1 MAMTLEVYPTDAEAF
16 EAAAALVAA
25 RLCAAAGRATVALA
39 GGRGGRG
46 VMVALAARSD
56 PPWERIEWFWG
67 DERCVPPGDPLS
79 NVRLA
84 RESLLVPR
92 GIPAERIHPPPL
104 ELDVPERIAAAYA
117 ATLAERLAPG
127 PVPVFDLVLLGVGM
141 NGHVASLM
149 PECAALDASAP
160 VAAVRQDE
168 VSEDPRVARVT
179 ITPPVIAAARHVLVT
194 VAGDKKAAVVRD
206 ALRTSEEPTR
216 VPARFVRPSER
227 VTWIVDRAAAGELLR
242 DARPAPVEGRDRPRS

>member
-1 MAMTLEVYPTDAEAF
+1 MAMTLEVYSTDAEAF
-16 EAAAALVAA
+16 EAAAALVAE
-25 RLCAAAGRATVALA
+25 RLRAAAGRATVALS

-56 PPWERIEWFWG
+56 PPWERVEWFWG

-84 RESLLVPR
+84 RESLLGPR

-104 ELDVPERIAAAYA
+104 ELGAPERIAAAYA
-117 ATLAERLAPG
+117 ATLAERAGPG
-127 PVPVFDLVLLGVGM
+127 PVPVFDLVLLGVGT

-149 PECAALDASAP
+149 PGCAALDASTP

-168 VSEDPRVARVT
+168 VSEEPHVARVT

-194 VAGDKKAAVVRD
+194 VAGEKKAAIVRD
-206 ALRTSEEPTR
+206 ALRPPDTPTR
-216 VPARFVRPSER
+216 VPAQLVRPSER

-242 DARPAPVEGRDRPRS
+242 DAHPAPL